1 MNTPLSLKAKIATS
15 STAIRLA
22 GLINGDQSLTGS
34 NFKYKRFVVASY
46 QRSGSTMLTSALNS
60 HPDVICYSEI
70 YNIGRPM
77 FMVDG
82 MPENSNWLKKIRDI
96 KPTDFL
102 SRIIFRGY
110 SPAIK
115 SVGFKFF
122 PEHLRHNPYS
132 GVLNKLIDD
141 KSISCIHLIRR
152 NQLAMYLSLVKAQ
165 RTGAW
170 SSNKKSNHSNELI
183 NLDPYECQKAFE
195 SIKHEQE
202 YFIKCLENRDVLT
215 VYYEDI
221 IESPDEKYNEVQSF
235 IGLDIQSIT
244 PTIKKQIVK
253 PLSQIIENYNELKEH
268 FSDTEWKNNFDQ

>member
-1 MNTPLSLKAKIATS
+1 MNTPLSLKVKIATS
-15 STAIRLA
+15 NIAIRLA
-22 GLINGDQSLTGS
+22 GLINGDQSKTGS
-34 NFKYKRFVVASY
+34 NFNYKRFIVASY

-60 HPDVICYSEI
+60 HPDVVCYSEI

-82 MPENSNWLKKIRDI
+82 MPENSNWLRKIRNV
-96 KPTDFL
+96 KPAAFL
-102 SRIIFRGY
+102 SNIIFRGY
-110 SPAIK
+110 KSTIE

-122 PEHLRHNPYS
+122 PEHLRHEPYS
-132 GVLNKLIDD
+132 KILNGLIYD
-141 KSISCIHLIRR
+141 KSTSCIHLIRR
-152 NQLAMYLSLVKAQ
+152 NKLAMYLSLVKAQ

-170 SSNKKSNHSNELI
+170 SSNNKSDNSNELI

-202 YFIKCLENRDVLT
+202 YFIKCLENRNVLT

-221 IESPDEKYNEVQSF
+221 IESPDEKYNEIQGF

-244 PTIKKQIVK
+244 PTIKKQIIK
-253 PLSQIIENYNELKEH
+253 PLCQVIKNYDELKEH
-268 FSDTEWKNNFDQ
+268 FSGTEWEINFDY